1 MLAFSADTRRSD
13 LERMADRHLDVLVI
27 GGGITGCGIALD
39 AASGGLSVGLVEK
52 NDFASGTSGRSS
64 RMIHGGSVIFERSS
78 GSVETAPS
86 GNAARRPPSR
96 PVRST
101 LLPGIDSGSRS
112 QHARDL
118 LVSRGGERSPVA
130 QRESV
135 GWNRVADLQSHPS
148 GVEGG

>member
-52 NDFASGTSGRSS
+52 SDFASGTSDRSS

-78 GSVETAPS
+78 GWSRRRRPETPRE
-86 GNAARRPPSR
+86 ARRVRRR
-96 PVRST
+96 PRRSA
-101 LLPGIDSGSRS
+101 S
-112 QHARDL
+112 
-118 LVSRGGERSPVA
+118 
-130 QRESV
+130 
-135 GWNRVADLQSHPS
+135 
-148 GVEGG
+148 